1 VSTIRNSE
9 LKDKN
14 VVVQMNSRTASE
26 QGLREGD
33 NVTLGSSGGRIAA
46 TVKISEKVMNGV
58 AAVPMGFG
66 HTAWD
71 EFSRGKGDNV
81 NKIFTAARE
90 PETGTHVW
98 TGSQVKVAKA

>member
-1 VSTIRNSE
+1 
-9 LKDKN
+9 
-14 VVVQMNSRTASE
+14 VQMNSRTARE
-26 QGLREGD
+26 QGLRDGD
-33 NVTLGSSGGRIAA
+33 TVTLGSQGGAIAA
-46 TVKISEKVMNGV
+46 TLKVSEKVMTGV

-81 NKIFTAARE
+81 NKILTAVRE

-98 TGSQVKVAKA
+98 TDSLVKVAKA

>member
-1 VSTIRNSE
+1 MT
-9 LKDKN
+9 
-14 VVVQMNSRTASE
+14 
-26 QGLREGD
+26 
-33 NVTLGSSGGRIAA
+33 
-46 TVKISEKVMNGV
+46 GV

-81 NKIFTAARE
+81 NKILTAVRE

-98 TGSQVKVAKA
+98 TDSLVKVAKA